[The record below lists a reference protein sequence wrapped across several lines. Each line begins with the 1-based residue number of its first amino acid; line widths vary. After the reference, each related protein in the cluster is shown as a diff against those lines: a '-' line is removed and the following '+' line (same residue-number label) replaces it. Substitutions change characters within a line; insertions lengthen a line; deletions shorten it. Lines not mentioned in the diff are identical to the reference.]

1 MGERI
6 VCEYPLPDI
15 RLACSEFYDRVDIVY
30 RNGRECQRVFRRR
43 FEGLVVD
50 VARRSWHVYLH
61 FSSLLLSTR
70 DCKIEKGKKLK

>member
-6 VCEYPLPDI
+6 VCVYPLLDI
-15 RLACSEFYDRVDIVY
+15 GLAYSEFYDRVDTVY

-50 VARRSWHVYLH
+50 VVQRSWHVYLH
-61 FSSLLLSTR
+61 FSSFLLSTG
-70 DCKIEKGKKLK
+70 DCKI